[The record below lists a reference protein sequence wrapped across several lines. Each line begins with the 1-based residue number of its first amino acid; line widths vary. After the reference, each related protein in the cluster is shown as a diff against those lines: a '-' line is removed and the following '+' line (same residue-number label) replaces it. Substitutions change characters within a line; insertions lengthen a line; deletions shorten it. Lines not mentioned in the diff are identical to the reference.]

1 MERSGL
7 CAFSEASG
15 AACPLCA
22 AGHRPTG
29 SCDPHRIPPSPF
41 RVEIKANAA
50 SRANAVTFIFVV
62 QKGVKEKISKC
73 AVLGTGAL

>member
-22 AGHRPTG
+22 AGH
-29 SCDPHRIPPSPF
+29 PHRIPPSPF